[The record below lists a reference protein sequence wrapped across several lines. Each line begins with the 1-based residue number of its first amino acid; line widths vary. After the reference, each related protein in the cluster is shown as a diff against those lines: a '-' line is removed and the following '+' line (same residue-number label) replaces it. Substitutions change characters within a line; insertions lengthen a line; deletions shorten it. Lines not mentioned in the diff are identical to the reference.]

1 MSCFGRCFN
10 NFHRNNSETNF
21 SNSLRQIRVHN
32 HDQVDLTKSV
42 KIPDKMAKRLG
53 KINVI
58 LKNYSMS
65 KRIWTHIVLP
75 ELDSPGTHCKLLHM
89 YIIIM
94 GLFFFRSR

>member
-10 NFHRNNSETNF
+10 NFQRNIETNF

-32 HDQVDLTKSV
+32 YDQVDLTKSV

-58 LKNYSMS
+58 FLKLNYS
-65 KRIWTHIVLP
+65 KYFI
-75 ELDSPGTHCKLLHM
+75 
-89 YIIIM
+89 
-94 GLFFFRSR
+94 GLFQSGYDKCLQRQILSSDNSL

>member
-10 NFHRNNSETNF
+10 NFQRNIETNF

-32 HDQVDLTKSV
+32 YDQVDLTNRI

-58 LKNYSMS
+58 
-65 KRIWTHIVLP
+65 
-75 ELDSPGTHCKLLHM
+75 
-89 YIIIM
+89 
-94 GLFFFRSR
+94 F